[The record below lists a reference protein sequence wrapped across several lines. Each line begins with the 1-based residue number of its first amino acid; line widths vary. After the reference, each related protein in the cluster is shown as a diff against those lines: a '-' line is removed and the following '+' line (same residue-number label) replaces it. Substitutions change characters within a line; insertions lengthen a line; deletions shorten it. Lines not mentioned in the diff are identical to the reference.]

1 MTKDETAIAR
11 DFELAVIEKAKRY
24 ADESTYSLEQLQ
36 ELKKKYDSG
45 INKPHGFDTQKQ
57 ITALAIE
64 TAIEWRLIAIEHKK
78 LKE

>member
-24 ADESTYSLEQLQ
+24 ADESTYSLEQLRK
-36 ELKKKYDSG
+36 LKESYDSG
-45 INKPHGFDTQKQ
+45 KNKPFIFDTQKQ

-64 TAIEWRLIAIEHKK
+64 TAIEWRLRIEKEKK